1 MAMGISHT
9 LLAACGIA
17 TSAISLLA
25 QDVVLHSSVIASGG
39 VSHARET
46 STNHQLSSTIGQCV
60 VSNREVLEGTNR
72 YEGFWVPWPAGV
84 VGVQEEEYGERLQ
97 AYPNPFSE
105 QTRIEIGEEFVQD
118 VELVLYTLA
127 GLQVKSLRYEEDKDG
142 HRAVDLTS
150 TDDGGMPL
158 ASGQYICLVTGRN
171 ESGARTRAYTTV
183 TILK

>member
-1 MAMGISHT
+1 MGISHT

-60 VSNREVLEGTNR
+60 VSNREVREGTNR
-72 YEGFWVPWPAGV
+72 YEGFWVPWPAAV
-84 VGVQEEEYGERLQ
+84 VSVQEDAIEGTVQ
-97 AYPNPFSE
+97 AYPNPFVQS
-105 QTRIEIGEEFVQD
+105 TNIAIGEEFRHDVQ
-118 VELVLYTLA
+118 VALYTLT
-127 GLQVKSLRYEEDKDG
+127 GMQV
-142 HRAVDLTS
+142 RAMQTNAESDVQSSIELTAN
-150 TDDGGMPL
+150 DDANIPL

-171 ESGARTRAYTTV
+171 QSGARVRAYTTV